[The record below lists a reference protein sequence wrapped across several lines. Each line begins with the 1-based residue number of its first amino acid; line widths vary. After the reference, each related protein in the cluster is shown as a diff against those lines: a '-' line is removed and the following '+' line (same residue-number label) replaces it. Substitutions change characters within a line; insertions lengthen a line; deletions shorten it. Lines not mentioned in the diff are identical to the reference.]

1 MSYTVSELNN
11 EIKTII
17 TSLLNDNIIVTG
29 EISNFKISN
38 NNLFFTL
45 KDEESAISALSW
57 NYQKYIKNNIS
68 DIKNGD
74 RVEVYGKLATYVKNG
89 TYNLQIFKLEKIGFG
104 GLNKKY
110 EDNKLKYQNQG
121 YFDDSRKKKMPNIL
135 NNIAIITALDG
146 AALQDVLFVLKKNNF
161 KSNII
166 VKNSFVQG
174 NNCPE
179 SISNSIKYFNDF
191 NLNTQDNSKKIDL
204 ILITRGGGS
213 FEDLMGFSDSK
224 IIEAIYNSNI
234 FTISAIGHEI
244 DNMLSDFVADLR
256 APTPSVA
263 AEIISKINYNEV
275 FLNKEKLLLDKIN
288 NTIDLLKLI
297 RINKLNNLKLLLKE
311 KTVLFEKIII
321 NIKNKENILKLH
333 FKNIINSKLNE
344 LILLKNKNAKTNYNL
359 KKEYISKIIIVEY
372 KMNNLFFKI
381 LDNKI
386 NYLNKIKSNLLNKN
400 NISVYIKD
408 KKTDNFI
415 LCASIGDI
423 TKYNYK
429 SYKNKLKIIIDNQ
442 EIII

>member
-45 KDEESAISALSW
+45 KDDDSAISALSW
-57 NYQKYIKNNIS
+57 NFQKYIKNNIS

-74 RVEVYGKLATYVKNG
+74 KVEVHGKLTTYIKNG
-89 TYNLQIFKLEKIGFG
+89 TYNLQIFKLEKIGLG

-110 EDNKLKYQNQG
+110 EDNKLKYKNLG
-121 YFDDSRKKKMPNIL
+121 YFEESRKKKMPNIL
-135 NNIAIITALDG
+135 NNIAIITALEG

-174 NNCPE
+174 NNCPD

-256 APTPSVA
+256 APTPSIA

-297 RINKLNNLKLLLKE
+297 RINKLNNLKIQLKE
-311 KTVLFEKIII
+311 KTTLLEKTIN

-333 FKNIINSKLNE
+333 FKNIINSKLNK
-344 LILLKNKNAKTNYNL
+344 LILLKNKNTKINYNL
-359 KKEYISKIIIVEY
+359 KKEYISKLIIIEY

-400 NISVYIKD
+400 NIFVYIKD

-415 LCASIGDI
+415 LCSSINDI

-429 SYKNKLKIIIDNQ
+429 SYKNKLKIIINNQ